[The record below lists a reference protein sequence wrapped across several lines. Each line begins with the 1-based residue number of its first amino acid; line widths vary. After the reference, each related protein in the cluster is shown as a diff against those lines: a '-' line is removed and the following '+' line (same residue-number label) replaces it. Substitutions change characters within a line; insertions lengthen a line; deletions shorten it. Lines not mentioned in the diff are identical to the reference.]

1 MMNTIVGAA
10 LFGGAAA
17 MVVLL
22 SRQFAGERRGR
33 NRMLEQVGLREP
45 EIASETR
52 GAADRRKLLLIAAS
66 LMLGVAAF
74 TVFGFIGLFLGAVPI
89 GVDAWLTK
97 RSARK
102 REAALM
108 AELAPALQLLVD
120 NLRVG
125 RDLTSALAEVAKAS
139 GEPVA
144 TIFETVVAES
154 RLGTRVDRA
163 FAEIAEREQ
172 NRHLEVVSSAI
183 GLNVEFGG
191 NLVEILGGVVESLEE
206 EDRLRR
212 DIDSVTADGR
222 LSSKV
227 LLALPPI
234 TLVVVSVMSPGYAKP
249 LIETGGGRMMSM
261 VGVLLAVAGWYWL
274 RRLSDPD
281 IVA

>member
-1 MMNTIVGAA
+1 MI
-10 LFGGAAA
+10 
-17 MVVLL
+17 VLL
-22 SRQFAGERRGR
+22 SRQFAGDRRSR

-45 EIASETR
+45 AAPRESR
-52 GAADRRKLLLIAAS
+52 GAADRRKVLLIVAS
-66 LMLGVAAF
+66 AMLGLLAF
-74 TVFGFIGLFLGAVPI
+74 AVLGFIGLFLGAVPVGI
-89 GVDAWLTK
+89 DAWITK
-97 RSARK
+97 RSARR
-102 REAALM
+102 RESALA

-125 RDLTSALAEVAKAS
+125 RDLTSALAEVARSS

-144 TIFETVVAES
+144 TIFETVVAEA

-183 GLNVEFGG
+183 GLNIEFGG

-249 LIETGGGRMMSM
+249 LVDTAGGRMMSM
-261 VGVLLAVAGWYWL
+261 VGVLLGFAGWYWL

-281 IVA
+281 VVA

>member
-1 MMNTIVGAA
+1 MQTLVGAV

-17 MVVLL
+17 MIVLL
-22 SRQFAGERRGR
+22 SRQFAGERRVR

-45 EIASETR
+45 EIERSERTSP
-52 GAADRRKLLLIAAS
+52 DRRRVLLIAAS
-66 LMLGVAAF
+66 VVLGLLAF
-74 TVFGFIGLFLGAVPI
+74 AVFGFVGLFLGGVPI
-89 GVDAWLTK
+89 GVDSWVTK
-97 RSARK
+97 RAARK
-102 REAALM
+102 RESALM

-125 RDLTSALAEVAKAS
+125 RDLTSALSEVAKSS
-139 GEPVA
+139 GEPVS
-144 TIFETVVAES
+144 TIFETVVAEA
-154 RLGTRVDRA
+154 RLGTRVDKA

-234 TLVVVSVMSPGYAKP
+234 TLVVVSFMSPGYAKP
-249 LIETGGGRMMSM
+249 LIDTPGGRMMSM
-261 VGVLLAVAGWYWL
+261 VGVVLAVAGWAWL
-274 RRLSDPD
+274 RKLSDPD